1 MWRRCP
7 RRRGRGIATAV
18 TLAALR
24 EAQRQGE
31 TVGVLHAS
39 EMAHS
44 VYRRMGFVAV
54 LRLGLLPRAAVGIT
68 RMVRRYPS
76 SVIS

>member
-1 MWRRCP
+1 VATLP
-7 RRRGRGIATAV
+7 EARGRGIATAV

-39 EMAHS
+39 EMAYS
-44 VYRRMGFVAV
+44 VYRRMGFAECCIWGCY
-54 LRLGLLPRAAVGIT
+54 REP
-68 RMVRRYPS
+68 PS
-76 SVIS
+76 A